1 MILNDKAI
9 SALAENDILFPYV
22 GEKVRTDNGRKV
34 ISYGLSQCGYD
45 IRLSATEFKV
55 FNPSADSVCPK
66 LGSSN
71 AQWLPLFDAPLR
83 PIDTG
88 GFFILPPCSAGAGV
102 SLERFSMPDHVF
114 ATVQGKSTYACQGL
128 ITNVTPIEPGW
139 CGHLTMCFINPTP
152 RPLRL
157 YANEGIAQVLFY
169 DCGTVNTP
177 YEGVYQNQGATVRT
191 TAI

>member
-34 ISYGLSQCGYD
+34 ISFGLSQCGYD
-45 IRLSATEFKV
+45 IRLAPGEFKLLYNTRESCV
-55 FNPSADSVCPK
+55 SPKSSPLDGPLLASQRDSSGEFFLLPS
-66 LGSSN
+66 
-71 AQWLPLFDAPLR
+71 F
-83 PIDTG
+83 
-88 GFFILPPCSAGAGV
+88 SAGAGV
-102 SLERFSMPDHVF
+102 SLERFTMPNHVF
-114 ATVQGKSTYACQGL
+114 ATVQGKSTYACRGL

-139 CGHLTMCFINPTP
+139 CGHLTMCFINPTNNP
-152 RPLRL
+152 MRL

-169 DCGTVNTP
+169 DCGTVATP
-177 YEGVYQNQGATVRT
+177 YTGVYQDQGATVRA